1 MNDNKNLIPL
11 SSLCTL
17 TVTVLGISSHQ
28 EGICCLKPS
37 YAHCFLQISFCW
49 LLSFYILCL
58 AEPHMCFTSATF
70 AWLAQEEVSLLP
82 ELSQGR
88 VFIQLNGPLALLY
101 L

>member
-1 MNDNKNLIPL
+1 
-11 SSLCTL
+11 
-17 TVTVLGISSHQ
+17 
-28 EGICCLKPS
+28 
-37 YAHCFLQISFCW
+37 
-49 LLSFYILCL
+49 
-58 AEPHMCFTSATF
+58 MCFTSATF